1 MRWPDKITNCSLR
14 IVLHLSAWLA
24 RRETWQPWS
33 ERFLRALASATIER
47 KKIQAATDLP
57 SLGQQWQRAFPTT
70 KHHPI
75 VRVTAQQVEAEI
87 HTQCPLRGTGDAAA
101 CHRMMEFDRQIVGQ
115 AGGTFEVLESQAV
128 TGGSFCRVALRLR
141 K

>member
-1 MRWPDKITNCSLR
+1 M
-14 IVLHLSAWLA
+14 
-24 RRETWQPWS
+24 
-33 ERFLRALASATIER
+33 RALASATIER

-87 HTQCPLRGTGDAAA
+87 HTQCPLRGTGDGAA
-101 CHRMMEFDRQIVGQ
+101 CHRMMEFDRQMVGE
-115 AGGTFEVLESQAV
+115 AGGTCEVLEAEGV
-128 TGGSFCRVALRLR
+128 TGGWVCRVGVGRGE
-141 K
+141 